1 MTVPFKYNFEACL
14 INSLRFSEASFFTF
28 HFVFSQKR
36 KPKIFGFKNV
46 IKRGIRKIL
55 TFIKGSIASKI
66 FDKITLKPLYF
77 RKASSSPRKTES
89 IQILQRR
96 LDFISRDLRVLC
108 TLDSLKRIYNAFR
121 RKPSLGAPGLRHA
134 SFEKKA
140 LVRLMRKMSS
150 FSGTSWST
158 SSVA

>member
-1 MTVPFKYNFEACL
+1 M
-14 INSLRFSEASFFTF
+14 
-28 HFVFSQKR
+28 
-36 KPKIFGFKNV
+36 

-55 TFIKGSIASKI
+55 TFIKGSIAYKI

-77 RKASSSPRKTES
+77 RKALSSPRKTES
-89 IQILQRR
+89 IQILERR
-96 LDFISRDLRVLC
+96 SDFISRDLRVLC

-121 RKPSLGAPGLRHA
+121 TKPSLGAPGLRHA

-158 SSVA
+158 SSVAWKCWFLWNKKNLNEQNFDGEANWSSVTFYAKESCDEHAV